1 MDKRVLAY
9 ANAAKQQGLPITRAT
24 IVLFGHSAKKTVLD
38 AGDPK
43 MTARDKQKLEAF
55 LASDKWAKNFINRNG
70 LKGNVAFHATAGEGS
85 STAQGQVGQ
94 QVGMEEIRETRTEH
108 DKKKPVLDKVG
119 TMVSNGALAE
129 QADGAGTTAGTSDS
143 GDERGH
149 TLWRRQEVDG
159 NKESSSEKA
168 LAEEQE
174 ESRPAPPPFSKLA
187 QHFGVLEEFAESCGV
202 EDAVD
207 SLRRARSAFVKARSS
222 WSAWRAGE
230 RKRRERTGGVARGGS
245 GL

>member
-9 ANAAKQQGLPITRAT
+9 VDAAKQQGLPVTRAT

-55 LASDKWAKNFINRNG
+55 LASDKWAKNFIHRNG
-70 LKGNVAFHATAGEGS
+70 LNGNAALHATAGS
-85 STAQGQVGQ
+85 STAQGQAGQ
-94 QVGMEEIRETRTEH
+94 QVGTEKIRETRTTH
-108 DKKKPVLDKVG
+108 DKNSPVLDGVG
-119 TMVSNGALAE
+119 TTVSNGALDE
-129 QADGAGTTAGTSDS
+129 QAEGVVSTTVTSDS

-149 TLWRRQEVDG
+149 VLWRRQEGDG
-159 NKESSSEKA
+159 DKEGSSEKA
-168 LAEEQE
+168 PAEEQE
-174 ESRPAPPPFSKLA
+174 ESRPAPPPFSKVA
-187 QHFGVLEEFAESCGV
+187 QHFDVLEEFAEACGV

-230 RKRRERTGGVARGGS
+230 RKRRERAGGVARGGT